1 MNLKELE
8 QDYFRTLE
16 NIEDLTDNK
25 EINDYIKELASL
37 GTDMINTITEL
48 ASKIDAENKID
59 YDTLVYYLKLDNKYA
74 ELENWLE
81 NYMKFYNKTEESG
94 ILY

>member
-16 NIEDLTDNK
+16 NIEDLTANK

-37 GTDMINTITEL
+37 RTDMINTITEL